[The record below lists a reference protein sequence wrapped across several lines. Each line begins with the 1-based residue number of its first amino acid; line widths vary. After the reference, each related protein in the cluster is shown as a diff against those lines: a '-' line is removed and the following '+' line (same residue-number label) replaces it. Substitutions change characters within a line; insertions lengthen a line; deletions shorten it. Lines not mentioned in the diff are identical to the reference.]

1 MPDVGGGGATASERS
16 DMIGVGREKRGY
28 IAGGPGAVRRGANT
42 LSTQSLVRKT
52 LKNILAEYGAVAVV
66 VYLTIFFVVL
76 GGFWLAI
83 KTGWRP
89 ASAVGNA
96 GAFTAAYIATKL
108 TQPLRI
114 GATLVLTPF
123 VAKLYERVSGRA
135 VRRGPDAGAKPEL
148 ELDPEHRAP

>member
-1 MPDVGGGGATASERS
+1 M
-16 DMIGVGREKRGY
+16 
-28 IAGGPGAVRRGANT
+28 
-42 LSTQSLVRKT
+42 RKT

-66 VYLTIFFVVL
+66 VYLAIFFIVL
-76 GGFWLAI
+76 AGFWLAI
-83 KTGWRP
+83 KTGLRP

-123 VAKLYERVSGRA
+123 AAKLYERASGRA
-135 VRRGPDAGAKPEL
+135 AARRHPVEIAEPGL
-148 ELDPEHRAP
+148 ELDPERRAP